1 MTKAHAAL
9 RHGRLSLP
17 GHAYLLTSTTAGRRP
32 LFADADVAFAA
43 ASVLADAAHWGTSR
57 LLAWVLMP
65 DHWHALCV
73 LGEGDTLA
81 RRMGWLKAESARVL
95 GRRFPELRPVWARA
109 YHDRALRQEASLRS
123 AARYVVLNPVRAG
136 LVRRVRDYPF
146 WDAVW
151 VHPGHPDAS
160 L

>member
-9 RHGRLSLP
+9 RRGRRSLP

-32 LFADADVAFAA
+32 LFADADVAFVAA
-43 ASVLADAAHWGTSR
+43 RVLADSAHWAASR
-57 LLAWVLMP
+57 VLAWVLMP

-81 RRMGWLKAESARVL
+81 RRMGWLKAESARGL
-95 GRRFPELRPVWARA
+95 GRRFPALGPVWGRA
-109 YHDRALRQEASLRS
+109 FHDRALRGEDDLRS

-136 LVRRVRDYPF
+136 LVHRIGDYPF

-151 VHPGHPDAS
+151 MQPGHPDAS